1 MAAMA
6 LACDDDEDNADDGGD
21 HKMVDNGAM
30 YGNDLAF
37 QPGSN
42 GQLTI
47 SQRRGAESERQRC

>member
-6 LACDDDEDNADDGGD
+6 LACDDDVDNADDGGA

-37 QPGSN
+37 QPDSN
-42 GQLTI
+42 GKLTFL
-47 SQRRGAESERQRC
+47 QRRGAESERQRC